1 MTDLP
6 MPTPTTPQLI
16 RNGRNM
22 TMFVLSR
29 EKTQHDSSKRL
40 EQSDSHL
47 LTYSSCSS
55 RMHDNKEMK
64 IGNDGPRNA
73 ETERK
78 KSKDVRLDKKKR
90 KGLTN
95 NNASLIDKND
105 RIGPR
110 RDASQMLDSNVCYK
124 NRTTNRETR
133 SSSWRYS

>member
-47 LTYSSCSS
+47 LTHMSCSC

-64 IGNDGPRNA
+64 IRNDGTRNA

-78 KSKDVRLDKKKR
+78 KSDDVRLDKKKR
-90 KGLTN
+90 KGLMS

-105 RIGPR
+105 RIGSR
-110 RDASQMLDSNVCYK
+110 RDASQMLDLNKCYK
-124 NRTTNRETR
+124 NRTTNRQTC
-133 SSSWRYS
+133 SSSLWHS